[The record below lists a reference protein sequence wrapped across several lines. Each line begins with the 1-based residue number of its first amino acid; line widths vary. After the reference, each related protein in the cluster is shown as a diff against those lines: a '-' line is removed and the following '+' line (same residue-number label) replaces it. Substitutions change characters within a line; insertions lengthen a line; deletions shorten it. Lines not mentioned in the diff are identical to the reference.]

1 MRKIIHVD
9 CDCFFAAVEMRDR
22 PELRD
27 VPLAVGGSPQR
38 RGVISTC
45 NYIARRFGVHSA
57 MPSSHAQRLC
67 RDLIILPP
75 DFARYKAASDTILD
89 IYRDFTA
96 RVEPLSLDE
105 AYLDVTGLPHC
116 QGSATRMATAIRA
129 RIAAEVGITASAGIA
144 PCKFLAK
151 VASDW
156 NKPDGQFLIRPDDV
170 DAFVAELEVGK
181 IPGVG
186 KVTAAQLNRAG
197 VVTCG
202 DLRTWELARLVQEFG
217 RFGARLYELAR
228 GVDTREVTPERERK
242 SISVEETF
250 DRDLPDLAAVL
261 AQLPPL
267 LERLTRR
274 IERAGEPPFR
284 GLSVKIKFAD
294 FTQTTVEHVA
304 TRIELDALIA
314 LTVTGHARG
323 NKAVRLL
330 GVGVRLRDAGPDG
343 APRQLTLWD

>member
-27 VPLAVGGSPQR
+27 VPLAVGGSPDR

-45 NYIARRFGVHSA
+45 NYIARRFGIHSA
-57 MPSSHAQRLC
+57 MPSSHARRLC
-67 RDLIILPP
+67 RELIILPP
-75 DFARYKAASDTILD
+75 DFTRYKTASDTILD
-89 IYRDFTA
+89 IYRDFTPL
-96 RVEPLSLDE
+96 VEPLSLDE
-105 AYLDVTGLPHC
+105 AYLDVSGRPHC
-116 QGSATRMATAIRA
+116 QGSATLMASAIRA
-129 RIAAEVGITASAGIA
+129 RIADEVGITASAGIA
-144 PCKFLAK
+144 PSKFLAK

-156 NKPDGQFLIRPDDV
+156 NKPDGQFLIRPQDV
-170 DAFVAELEVGK
+170 DAFVAQLEVKK

-202 DLRTWELARLVQEFG
+202 DLREWELAKLVNAFG
-217 RFGARLYELAR
+217 RFGARLYDLVR

-261 AQLPPL
+261 AALAPL
-267 LERLTRR
+267 IERLTRR
-274 IERAGEPPFR
+274 IERAGTPPFR

-294 FTQTTVEHVA
+294 FTQTTVEHA
-304 TRIELDALIA
+304 GTRIDLEA
-314 LTVTGHARG
+314 LTELTATGYARG
-323 NKAVRLL
+323 SKAVRLL
-330 GVGVRLRDAGPDG
+330 GVGVRLAETGP
-343 APRQLTLWD
+343 AAPPRQLGLWD